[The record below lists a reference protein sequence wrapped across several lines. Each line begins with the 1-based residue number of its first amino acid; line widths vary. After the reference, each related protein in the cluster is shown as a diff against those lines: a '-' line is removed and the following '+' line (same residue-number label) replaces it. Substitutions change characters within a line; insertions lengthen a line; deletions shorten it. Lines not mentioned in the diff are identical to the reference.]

1 MVQDAI
7 SQDLSE
13 LPDASFAPVG
23 EEILDQLADLP
34 PIPTAGPLTSP
45 RKASRASSLGPLTSP
60 RKTSH
65 PPSRRTS
72 RAPSV
77 QPSIVETNGALAP
90 SSALAP
96 NHGRASRRSSR
107 APSLGPVGSSSSL
120 QRTAVTEITEVT
132 TKSVQEATGP
142 GATFSVPEEGDSS
155 LFLGNDFNNQFE
167 DAQMQGGLYPD
178 LTQHTGHDDTFGL

>member
-23 EEILDQLADLP
+23 EDALDQIADLP
-34 PIPTAGPLTSP
+34 PIPTIPTAGGRRTSRAPSLGPLTSP
-45 RKASRASSLGPLTSP
+45 RKASRAPSLGPSTSP
-60 RKTSH
+60 RKGSR

-77 QPSIVETNGALAP
+77 QPSLAAVGAEANGALDP

-96 NHGRASRRSSR
+96 NNGRASRRSSR
-107 APSLGPVGSSSSL
+107 APSLGP
-120 QRTAVTEITEVT
+120 TAANSTTVITEEVTET
-132 TKSVQEATGP
+132 SV
-142 GATFSVPEEGDSS
+142 GATFSVPEGDSS
-155 LFLGNDFNNQFE
+155 LFMEDQF
-167 DAQMQGGLYPD
+167 DSLYPD
-178 LTQHTGHDDTFGL
+178 LTQTGHNNY